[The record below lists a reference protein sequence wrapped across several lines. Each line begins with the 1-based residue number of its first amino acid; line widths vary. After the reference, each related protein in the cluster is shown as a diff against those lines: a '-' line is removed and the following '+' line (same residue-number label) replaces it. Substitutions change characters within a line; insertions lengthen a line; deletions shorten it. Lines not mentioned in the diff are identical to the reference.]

1 MSGSERIGRYELLH
15 RISAGGMGEVFF
27 ARLIGVEEFQKPLVV
42 KRMLPE
48 FSARKDVVTM
58 FLDEARLVSKLD
70 HPGIVQVFEL
80 GEENGQYFL
89 AMELVDGPDL
99 SHLANF
105 ATKDGRPI
113 PLPVAVWIAARAGE
127 ALHYAHEQKDPVT
140 EEPLELVHR
149 DISPQ
154 NILISKHG
162 EVKIADF
169 GIARAKQ
176 RDSQTEPGA
185 TKGKVAYMAPE
196 QCFGEAVDRR
206 TDVFALG
213 IVLHELLARRP
224 LYAGDGGMQA
234 MQRILLEPAPPP
246 SAANPRVDEEL
257 DAIVL
262 RALEKAPAARYPTA
276 LDLVEALDDWLRA
289 NSRDDPRTSLAAW
302 VKSHSSEL
310 GPLAGQSRSK
320 LLDGGPI
327 TLISAPAGAIASKN
341 DTYVPP
347 KTLLHNLR
355 AESSSFIGRTEPLA
369 ELEHLFEGGA
379 RLVTITGPGGT
390 GKTRLGRE
398 YGRRYIAAGTGEL
411 WFVDLTRAEDLEG
424 FLAAT
429 ASSLSIV
436 LGPTHSAAQNAD
448 EIGEWLSRRGPL
460 LLILDNFEQI
470 VDSSAEV
477 LSRWLSRASECC
489 FLVSSREVLRLEGEH
504 VLALGPLPL
513 PRTSEDALGSEAVQ
527 LFLERAK
534 AVRPNLQLSP
544 AELTVVGKISQLL
557 EGIPLAIELAA
568 ARIAVMGPVQLLERL
583 SKSMDVL
590 SSGRRDASP
599 RQATLRGAME
609 WSWRLLKPVEQSAL
623 PQISVF
629 RGGFALAEAE
639 RVLALP
645 SGVSGTPLVI
655 DVLQA
660 LADKS
665 LLRADPQ
672 SSGDIRYG
680 LYETVR
686 EFAAEKLGSEAE
698 PTEER
703 HAETYLALGEALSKR
718 IDERGGAAHFERL
731 ISDRDNLLAV
741 FRRAMDGTSRI
752 SQAARAALAL
762 DAIALRQGPLAMSL
776 ELHGA
781 LVESE
786 AFPALTSDE
795 PELAVQVLSAK
806 SRAAMLSSNLGAA
819 RADLE
824 RALSIAR
831 ARSLKTGQAR
841 VLADLGNVQRL
852 EGEIAGAKQSYLQA
866 GTVLG
871 TTPEPHLQGVLWLR
885 LANIDADLG
894 NLEEAAGFYA
904 RALQAFRKVG
914 DLRYEAICL
923 SNMAFLDAEVL
934 DFDRGLERARRAI
947 TIQREVGDR
956 VFEATAVMVAG
967 LLAWYAEDKDQALS
981 QLGQASKTLRDLGA
995 RRYECLINGLL
1006 GSFEAL
1012 SGDIESGEARIL
1024 VAEKALFAMGDRLSL
1039 TQARVHHGYLELARA
1054 ERHLE
1059 RGELDE
1065 ARVQRQALEARIQ
1078 GIQDATKARP
1088 LAVQSARL
1096 ALRDLVNRAQ
1106 QLKGRL

>member
-99 SHLANF
+99 SRLASF
-105 ATKDGRPI
+105 AIKDGRPI
-113 PLPVAVWIAARAGE
+113 PLPVAVWIVARAAE
-127 ALHYAHEQKDPVT
+127 ALHYAHEQKDPVS

-224 LYAGDGGMQA
+224 LYAGEGGMQA

-246 SAANPRVDEEL
+246 SAANPRVDAAL

-262 RALEKAPAARYPTA
+262 RALEKAPGARYPTA

-289 NSRDDPRTSLAAW
+289 NARDEPRTSLAAW
-302 VKSHSSEL
+302 VKAHSSEL

-327 TLISAPAGAIASKN
+327 TLVSAPAEA
-341 DTYVPP
+341 TYVPP

-355 AESSSFIGRTEPLA
+355 AESSSFIGRAEPLA
-369 ELEHLFEGGA
+369 ELQGMLEAGA

-398 YGRRYIAAGTGEL
+398 FGRRHIAAGLGEL
-411 WFVDLTRAEDLEG
+411 WFVDLTRAEDLDD

-436 LGPTHSAAQNAD
+436 LGPSQSTAQNAD
-448 EIGEWLSRRGPL
+448 EIGEWLARRGPVL
-460 LLILDNFEQI
+460 LVLDNFEQI

-477 LSRWLSRASECC
+477 LTRWLSRAPEAR

-504 VLALGPLPL
+504 VLALGPLSVPQGAQ
-513 PRTSEDALGSEAVQ
+513 DALGAEAVQ

-544 AELTVVGKISQLL
+544 AELTVVGKIARLL

-568 ARIAVMGPVQLLERL
+568 ARIAVMGPAQLLERL
-583 SKSMDVL
+583 SKSLDLL

-609 WSWRLLKPVEQSAL
+609 WSWRLLTPVEQSAL

-629 RGGFALAEAE
+629 RGGFALSEAE
-639 RVLALP
+639 QVLALP
-645 SGVSGTPLVI
+645 SGPSGTPLVI

-665 LLRADPQ
+665 LLRAEAQP
-672 SSGDIRYG
+672 SGDVRYG
-680 LYETVR
+680 MYETVR
-686 EFAAEKLGSEAE
+686 EFAAEKLGPEAE
-698 PTEER
+698 PVGDR
-703 HAETYLALGEALSKR
+703 HAETYVTLGEALAKR
-718 IDERGGAAHFERL
+718 IDQRGGAEHFQRL
-731 ISDRDNLLAV
+731 VSDRDNLLAV
-741 FRRAMDGTSRI
+741 FRRSIGEPSRI
-752 SQAARAALAL
+752 AQAARAAVAL
-762 DAIALRQGPLAMSL
+762 DAIVLRQGPVAMSL

-781 LVESE
+781 LVDAEG
-786 AFPALTSDE
+786 FVALTSSE
-795 PELAVQVLSAK
+795 PELALEVLSAR

-831 ARSLKTGQAR
+831 ACGIKAGQAR
-841 VLADLGNVQRL
+841 ALADLGSVQRL
-852 EGEIAGAKQSYLQA
+852 EGEVAGAKQSYLQA
-866 GTVLG
+866 ATVLG
-871 TTPEPHLQGVLWLR
+871 STPEPHLQGILWLR

-894 NLEEAAGFYA
+894 NLEEAADFYA

-934 DFDRGLERARRAI
+934 SFDRGLERARRSI
-947 TIQREVGDR
+947 TMQREVGDR

-967 LLAWYAEDKDQALS
+967 LLAWYADDPEEALRR
-981 QLGQASKTLRDLGA
+981 LGHAAKTLRDLGA
-995 RRYECLINGLL
+995 RRYECLIDGLL
-1006 GSFEAL
+1006 GAFEAL

-1024 VAEKALFAMGDRLSL
+1024 AAEKALFAMGDRLSL

-1054 ERHLE
+1054 HRHLE
-1059 RGELDE
+1059 RGELPQAMAE
-1065 ARVQRQALEARIQ
+1065 RQALEARIQ
-1078 GIQDATKARP
+1078 GIQEATKARP

-1096 ALRDLVNRAQ
+1096 ALRDLVNRAE